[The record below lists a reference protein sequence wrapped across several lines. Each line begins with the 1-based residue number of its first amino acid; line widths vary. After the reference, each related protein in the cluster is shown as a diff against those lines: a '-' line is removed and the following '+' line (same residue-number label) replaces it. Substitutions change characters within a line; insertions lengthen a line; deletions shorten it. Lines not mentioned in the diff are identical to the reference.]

1 MNLPVFQVQQVN
13 GVNVGAMAIAAAAVK
28 SSNRLD
34 LRDLP
39 RAPQATQPA
48 PR

>member
-13 GVNVGAMAIAAAAVK
+13 GVAVGAMAIAAAVAK
-28 SSNRLD
+28 STNRLD

-39 RAPQATQPA
+39 RAPQPTQHA

>member
-1 MNLPVFQVQQVN
+1 MNLPVFQVQQAN
-13 GVNVGAMAIAAAAVK
+13 GVNVGAMAIAAAAAK
-28 SSNRLD
+28 SNNRLD

-39 RAPQATQPA
+39 RAPQPTQHT

>member
-1 MNLPVFQVQQVN
+1 MNLPVFPVQQVN
-13 GVNVGAMAIAAAAVK
+13 GINVGAMAIAAAAAK
-28 SSNRLD
+28 PNNRLD

-39 RAPQATQPA
+39 RAPQPIQNA